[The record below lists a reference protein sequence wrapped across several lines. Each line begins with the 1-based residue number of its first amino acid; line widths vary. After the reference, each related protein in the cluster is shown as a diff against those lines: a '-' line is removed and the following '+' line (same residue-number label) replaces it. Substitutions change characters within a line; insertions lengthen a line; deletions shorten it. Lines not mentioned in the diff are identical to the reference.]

1 MNNRNTT
8 VMRKHWYWKHRMGSS
23 KWSHKQCYF
32 YLADRHHKICM
43 ALHMLELNYSPL
55 FPSVS
60 VRDSLQ
66 MTHWVIQLHKTQLSN
81 ARFPAGISI
90 IAQRRLAQ
98 LQALYPRSVK
108 SYRNG
113 DRARAHPDC
122 NNTELSLLLCSLT
135 PDLC

>member
-1 MNNRNTT
+1 
-8 VMRKHWYWKHRMGSS
+8 
-23 KWSHKQCYF
+23 
-32 YLADRHHKICM
+32 M

-60 VRDSLQ
+60 VKDSLQ

-98 LQALYPRSVK
+98 LQALYPHSVK

-113 DRARAHPDC
+113 DRPGDTQTVRTQSCHC
-122 NNTELSLLLCSLT
+122 CSAA
-135 PDLC
+135 